1 MCAISHFTNFA
12 INVTLS
18 ITTIKIISQANNP
31 YNAISLITK
40 SAQKLDCAFDKAIRA
55 NQVIRISLLIS

>member
-31 YNAISLITK
+31 YNAISLTTK
-40 SAQKLDCAFDKAIRA
+40 SAQ
-55 NQVIRISLLIS
+55 